1 MQLEIP
7 LDSKALCN
15 HFLLFF
21 RVKHEEVIEV
31 FVKSFLALSFTEIQ
45 CLTELL
51 NLSFEHSEI
60 QPP

>member
-1 MQLEIP
+1 MQP
-7 LDSKALCN
+7 FS
-15 HFLLFF
+15 FVFQ
-21 RVKHEEVIEV
+21 VKHEEIIEV